1 MMRMMAFFSRLVV
14 YGLITTVGFA
24 VIPTEDM
31 LVDRNLRLSI
41 SAVQV
46 CVLTCAWLVN
56 FIVRQILLIIKQT
69 SPIRF
74 SRLEESTINMID
86 DVECVENSPSDSK
99 ADCADFH
106 ATAGRTETHAEA
118 RSCASASEH
127 GTRTRCADDEV
138 MSVSDSVV
146 STMRCQVVFETQ
158 VSLNWYI
165 FYIHVVGLALWQ
177 TFLCFDCTSRD
188 IDISFIL
195 GLIMGWVFVNAKLSS
210 AVRMAYVTCYAALLC
225 TMVLSEE
232 HIFKSVMPEEDYL
245 TTQGM
250 LQLYF
255 NICILPFATG
265 MFWVLA
271 AHDPGH
277 EIVLDARRS
286 MVTFLLISLTF
297 PLYWSRVD
305 ISLVQNFFAILPHTS
320 IICILILSPIFKCIS
335 IYVMLVSLQK
345 RQTLDLVLSLSTV
358 LCVSSIVLYE
368 VDTVMIVR
376 MSVAAVL
383 LTFHFI
389 MINCQEKIDV

>member
-1 MMRMMAFFSRLVV
+1 MRMVAFFSRLAV
-14 YGLITTVGFA
+14 YGLITTVGFL

-46 CVLTCAWLVN
+46 CVLTCAWLVH
-56 FIVRQILLIIKQT
+56 FIVQQILLIIKLT
-69 SPIRF
+69 TPIHF
-74 SRLEESTINMID
+74 SRLEESTVNMVS
-86 DVECVENSPSDSK
+86 DVECVDEPRPGGDRDEK
-99 ADCADFH
+99 CDAPEGGVTRAD
-106 ATAGRTETHAEA
+106 A
-118 RSCASASEH
+118 RSCATTSER
-127 GTRTRCADDEV
+127 GTCKDDEV
-138 MSVSDSVV
+138 MSLSDSVI
-146 STMRCQVVFETQ
+146 STNSMRRPVIFDTQ
-158 VSLNWYI
+158 KSLNWYI

-188 IDISFIL
+188 IDISFIS
-195 GLIMGWVFVNAKLSS
+195 GLIMGWVFVSAKMSS
-210 AVRMAYVTCYAALLC
+210 PLRMACVACYAALLC

-232 HIFKSVMPEEDYL
+232 HIFKSVMPTEDYL

-286 MVTFLLISLTF
+286 IITFLLISLTF

-305 ISLVQNFFAILPHTS
+305 ISLVQNFFSRLPHFS
-320 IICILILSPIFKCIS
+320 IMCIVILSPVFKCIS

-358 LCVSSIVLYE
+358 LCLSSIVLYE

-389 MINCQEKIDV
+389 MINCQEKIDVR